1 MLNRPQRASQNVVS
15 VWRPPP
21 AAVTGVAEA
30 VGLGFAS
37 YGAHEAG
44 SNTRS
49 TSEKRFEDT
58 IGRKQS

>member
-1 MLNRPQRASQNVVS
+1 MKHPSGGGRLAVV
-15 VWRPPP
+15 R
-21 AAVTGVAEA
+21 GVAET

-37 YGAHEAG
+37 YGAHEARP
-44 SNTRS
+44 NTRS

>member
-1 MLNRPQRASQNVVS
+1 MADKLYSRSAHRNRRHL
-15 VWRPPP
+15 
-21 AAVTGVAEA
+21 AVMTGVAEA

-37 YGAHEAG
+37 YSAHEARP
-44 SNTRS
+44 NTRS